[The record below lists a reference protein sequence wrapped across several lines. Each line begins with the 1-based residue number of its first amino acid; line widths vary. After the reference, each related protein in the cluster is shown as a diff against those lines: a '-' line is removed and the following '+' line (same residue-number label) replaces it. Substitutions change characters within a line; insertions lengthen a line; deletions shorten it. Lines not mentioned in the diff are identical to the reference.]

1 MIKRF
6 KTSLGVAAGLSAL
19 ALGGSAIAGAA
30 STAPTKAK
38 PAPSHEV
45 TTPDTDNIQSGD
57 QTTPDG
63 TSKAKAKT
71 IRHGAKVGKT
81 EVSVPENSTSETAGE
96 TSGETAPNNDGPG
109 GWADEP
115 GNPNADTQQQGQN

>member
-1 MIKRF
+1 MIKRL
-6 KTSLGVAAGLSAL
+6 KTTLGVAAGLSAL

-30 STAPTKAK
+30 STTPTKAK
-38 PAPSHEV
+38 PAPTHES
-45 TTPDTDNIQSGD
+45 TAPDSDNIQSGD

-63 TSKAKAKT
+63 TSKSKVTFKT
-71 IRHGAKVGKT
+71 VRHGTKVSKAST
-81 EVSVPENSTSETAGE
+81 SENSTSETGGE

-109 GWADEP
+109 GYADEP